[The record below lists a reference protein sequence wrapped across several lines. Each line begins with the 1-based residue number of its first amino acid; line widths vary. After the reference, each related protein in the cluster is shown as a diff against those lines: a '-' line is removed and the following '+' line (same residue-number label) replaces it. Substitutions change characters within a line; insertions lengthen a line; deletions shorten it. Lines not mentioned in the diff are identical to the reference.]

1 MQDQAAAGRDWNK
14 TTSYWN
20 TLQTWK
26 EIAILSE
33 QGTIKCHSIGFNL
46 FKTPIQFESV
56 NRKCLGW
63 EVWIFFASFTGIISL
78 AVEKTRVARTGN
90 TFQVNQ
96 RPREE
101 IFLFPDTILD
111 LLHAVAAEPAPS
123 VMDTATLKGA
133 WHKPCAGAFVQYS
146 VTTTEDY
153 WVLSGTLTRLQHV
166 CRGEQTYRP
175 VCKRVCGDSPGSGL
189 WVVLIS
195 DSASPSCS
203 ASLWHAFKRAVPTK
217 RPIQSNLHWLSF
229 EIPGEL
235 DSWSL
240 SNGSQKPLVL
250 SVLLR
255 LPGAQNHTLLI
266 SAASF

>member
-1 MQDQAAAGRDWNK
+1 MCYEVCLARLFMEDQAAAGWDWNK

-26 EIAILSE
+26 EITILIE
-33 QGTIKCHSIGFNL
+33 QGTLECYSISSIFFKCQCNL
-46 FKTPIQFESV
+46 KV

-78 AVEKTRVARTGN
+78 AVKKTRVTRTGN

-133 WHKPCAGAFVQYS
+133 WHKPCTGAFVQYS
-146 VTTTEDY
+146 LTTEDY
-153 WVLSGTLTRLQHV
+153 WVLSGILTRLQHV

-175 VCKRVCGDSPGSGL
+175 VCKRVCGDSPGSGP

-255 LPGAQNHTLLI
+255 LPRA
-266 SAASF
+266 